1 MLIVVNAQYF
11 CLLKISDN
19 CRKGSSCCSSDVQHI
34 LDAFLV
40 FVSEADLTV
49 SASELEG
56 CILGE
61 KFGVDIRVEGSRD
74 VADGSPDDAENIEE
88 GLL

>member
-1 MLIVVNAQYF
+1 MLIVVNPQYF
-11 CLLKISDN
+11 CLFKVSYN
-19 CRKGSSCCSSDVQHI
+19 CKKRSSSCSSNVQHI

-40 FVSEADLTV
+40 FVSQADLTV

-61 KFGVDIRVEGSRD
+61 KLGVDIRVEGSRN
-74 VADGSPDDAENIEE
+74 VADGSPDDTENIEKS
-88 GLL
+88 LL